1 MTNTRNT
8 LQRIQ
13 GNLDES
19 MGVRDHESR
28 PTLSPVA
35 KTKDVGRRALRSFGT
50 LDIDKLIPDPEQPR
64 VDFSD
69 DEIEQLANSIKE
81 KGQLQPIRVRW
92 SEELSTWI
100 IISGERRYRAS
111 KQAGLKLV
119 NCQFVEDSLSK
130 SEVLQQQLI
139 ENLLRE
145 NLKPIEEA
153 KAFEQLRE
161 MTGWNSKQ
169 LAESI
174 RVTPSKV
181 TRSLALLRLPEEVRQ
196 RVEEGKLSALAAY
209 ELSKLSSD
217 DQILAALYSGG
228 DSVTFTAAKAQSQ
241 VKQRRGK
248 SSPTRKGARLTF
260 ASEEGVKV
268 VVSTP
273 KDCNYEQVEEAL
285 TTALA
290 EVRLRMD
297 NNVQL

>member
-1 MTNTRNT
+1 MAKLRDT

-19 MGVRDHESR
+19 MGVRNQEMR

-50 LDIDKLIPDPEQPR
+50 LDIEKLIPDPEQPR
-64 VDFSD
+64 AVFSN
-69 DEIEQLANSIKE
+69 EELEQLANSIRE

-92 SEELSTWI
+92 SEELATWI

-111 KQAGLKLV
+111 KQAGLQSV
-119 NCQFVEDSLSK
+119 NCQFVDGTLSK

-145 NLKPIEEA
+145 DLKPVEEA
-153 KAFEQLRE
+153 KAFDQLRG

-169 LAESI
+169 LAEAI
-174 RVTPSKV
+174 RVTRSKV
-181 TRSLALLRLPEEVRQ
+181 TRSLALLRLPDQIRQ
-196 RVEEGKLSALAAY
+196 QVEDGKLSAKAAY

-217 DQILAALYSGG
+217 DQILAAFNSLDRSGDYS
-228 DSVTFTAAKAQSQ
+228 AAKAQNQ

-248 SSPTRKGARLTF
+248 STPSKTRTKLTF
-260 ASEEGVKV
+260 ASEHGIKV
-268 VVSTP
+268 VVSAS
-273 KDCNYEQVEEAL
+273 KQCNYEQVEEAL
-285 TTALA
+285 SIALA
-290 EVRLRMD
+290 EVRHRLD
-297 NNVQL
+297 NNTQL